1 MTITQTGDKKMLI
14 DRNGFE
20 YFDKLPDGFRL
31 ATINDFTTNGKRKI
45 GMLFLIQWVDNAFYY
60 QVCYVSMTLTTDILQ
75 PHLDDNR
82 VFVNNH

>member
-60 QVCYVSMTLTTDILQ
+60 QICHVSMTLTTKIIQ
-75 PHLDDNR
+75 PHLDDKR
-82 VFVNNH
+82 VFVKNY